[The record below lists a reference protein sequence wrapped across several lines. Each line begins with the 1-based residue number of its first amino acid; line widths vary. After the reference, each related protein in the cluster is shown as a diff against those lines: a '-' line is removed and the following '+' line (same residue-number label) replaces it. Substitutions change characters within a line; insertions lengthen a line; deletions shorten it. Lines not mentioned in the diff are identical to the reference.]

1 MFKDSQN
8 DYVLLEEILN
18 PQQEK
23 SNLEYSYNTNKAQ
36 FDFNEQVEVIGYK
49 HFDDIQLIV
58 ILPSNKELFSPL
70 FEYKKSKKIH
80 MRFPLILNF

>member
-1 MFKDSQN
+1 M
-8 DYVLLEEILN
+8 
-18 PQQEK
+18 
-23 SNLEYSYNTNKAQ
+23 EYSYNTNKAQ

-70 FEYKKSKKIH
+70 FEYKKIKENTYEIPFDSEFLVIDKEEK
-80 MRFPLILNF
+80 LN